1 MNAMTMT
8 GHAQAR
14 LQQRAIPPLVVDL
27 LMQFGS
33 PSRSG
38 GAERLMFDKSAVK
51 RLRRYLGGARGLKTV
66 ERWLGVYAVV
76 GDNGNL
82 VTAGHKTERFQD
94 QHGRR
99 SRVGTAVL
107 NLALSLR
114 SSGLPS

>member
-1 MNAMTMT
+1 MNAMTVT

-51 RLRRYLGGARGLKTV
+51 RLRRYLGGERGLKTV

-76 GDNGNL
+76 GDNGSL
-82 VTAGHKTERFQD
+82 VTAAHKTERF
-94 QHGRR
+94 RR
-99 SRVGTAVL
+99 
-107 NLALSLR
+107 
-114 SSGLPS
+114 